1 MTGRIAIDDIR
12 PVINCGSYPAKGAV
26 GEVIP
31 IFALVWREGHDA
43 VGATCVV
50 TDPHGHETA
59 IPMVAREEEPDKF
72 NALFVPDRMGM
83 WSFRIEGWDHP
94 MQSWRHNVEAKLDAG
109 QSEQEMANDIEIGAL
124 LCTEAG
130 LTDVV
135 TLLHSDAPLA
145 DKIHT
150 AMQETKKAPPLRHF
164 LTRTS
169 EFRIFVERRKAL
181 VSSWYEIFPR
191 STGGVDGNGKPIHGT
206 FATTADEL
214 PRIKEMGFDTVYL
227 PPIHPIGKINRKG
240 KDNTLIAE
248 PDDVGSPW
256 AIGSDEGGHEAVHPA
271 LGTVE
276 DFEALVK
283 RAEDLGM
290 EIAIDLALQCAPDH
304 PWAKEHPEFF
314 TILPDNTIAFAENP
328 PKKYQDI
335 YPLNFDNARKTI
347 YNKILELVL
356 LWIRRGVKTFRVD
369 NPHTK
374 PANFWHWLISEI
386 HAEHPDV
393 IFLAE
398 AFTRPPRL
406 YGLSKVGFSQSY
418 NYFTWKTTKRELTE
432 FATEISSMA
441 DVSRANLFTN
451 TPDILHASL
460 QYGGRAMFAIR
471 ATLAATMSPV
481 WGIYSGFELFEHEA
495 VAPGSEEYKHSEK
508 YELRPRD
515 FSQDNLSDYIG
526 LLNLIRRKN
535 PALEQLRFIHFHELT
550 NDQMLAYSKVDPETG
565 NVLLIVVNLDSHY
578 AQSGMLTLDM
588 DALGLDESATFPVHD
603 LISGEDYE
611 FSKVNYVRLE
621 PFKNVAHIFELPTV
635 APERRAPLAWR

>member
-31 IFALVWREGHDA
+31 IFAVVWREGHDA
-43 VGATCVV
+43 VGATCVI
-50 TDPHGHETA
+50 TDPHGHETT
-59 IPMVAREEEPDKF
+59 IPMIPREEEPDKF
-72 NALFVPDRMGM
+72 NTLFVPNEMGM
-83 WSFRIEGWDHP
+83 WTFRIEGWDHP
-94 MQSWRHNVEAKLDAG
+94 FQTWRHAVEAKLDAG
-109 QSEQEMANDIEIGAL
+109 QSESEMANDIEVGAR
-124 LCTEAG
+124 LCKEAG
-130 LTDVV
+130 LTEIVE
-135 TLLHSDAPLA
+135 LLHSDAPLA
-145 DKIHT
+145 DKIHR
-150 AMQETKKAPPLRHF
+150 AMHATEEAAPLRHF

-169 EFRIFVERRKAL
+169 EYRIFVERRKAL

-191 STGGVDGNGKPIHGT
+191 STGGVDENGNPIHGT

-240 KDNTLIAE
+240 KDNTLVAE

-283 RAEDLGM
+283 RAEDLDM

-347 YNKILELVL
+347 YSKILDIVL
-356 LWIRRGVKTFRVD
+356 LWINRGVKTFRVD

-374 PANFWHWLISEI
+374 PANFWHWLISEV
-386 HAEHPDV
+386 HSKHPEV

-418 NYFTWKTTKRELTE
+418 NYFTWKTTKKELTQ
-432 FATEISSMA
+432 FATEISQMA
-441 DVSRANLFTN
+441 DISRANLFTN

-481 WGIYSGFELFEHEA
+481 WGIYSGFELYEHEA

-515 FSQDNLSDYIG
+515 YTQENLSGYLG

-535 PALEQLRFIHFHELT
+535 PALQQLRNIHFHELT
-550 NDQMLAYSKVDPETG
+550 NDQMLAYSKVDPESG
-565 NVLLIVVNLDSHY
+565 NTILVVVNLDSHY

-588 DALGLDESATFPVHD
+588 DALGLAESDTFAVHD
-603 LISGEDYE
+603 LVSGEEYD
-611 FSKVNYVRLE
+611 FSKVNYIRLE
-621 PFKNVAHIFELPTV
+621 PYKNVAHIFELPPV
-635 APERRAPLAWR
+635 APERRAHLAWR

>member
-31 IFALVWREGHDA
+31 IFAVVWREGHDA
-43 VGATCVV
+43 VGATCVI
-50 TDPHGHETA
+50 TDPHGRETA
-59 IPMVAREEEPDKF
+59 IPMIPREEEPDKF
-72 NALFVPDRMGM
+72 NALFVPNEMGM

-94 MQSWRHNVEAKLDAG
+94 FKTWRHAVEAKLDAG
-109 QSEQEMANDIEIGAL
+109 QSEAEMANDIEIGAR
-124 LCTEAG
+124 LCKEAG
-130 LTDVV
+130 LTEIVD
-135 TLLHSDAPLA
+135 LLHSDAPLA
-145 DKIHT
+145 DKIHR
-150 AMQETKKAPPLRHF
+150 AMQATEEAAPLRHF
-164 LTRTS
+164 LTRTT
-169 EFRIFVERRKAL
+169 EYRIFVERRKAL
-181 VSSWYEIFPR
+181 VASWYEIFPR
-191 STGGVDGNGKPIHGT
+191 STGGVDDNGNPIHGT

-227 PPIHPIGKINRKG
+227 PPIHPIGKVNRKG

-248 PDDVGSPW
+248 PGDVGSPW

-276 DFEALVK
+276 DFEALVA
-283 RAEDLGM
+283 RAEELDM

-347 YNKILELVL
+347 YSKILEIVL
-356 LWIRRGVKTFRVD
+356 LWINRGVKTFRVD

-374 PANFWHWLISEI
+374 PANFWHWLISEV
-386 HAEHPDV
+386 HSKHPEV

-418 NYFTWKTTKRELTE
+418 NYFTWKTTKKELTQ
-432 FATEISSMA
+432 FATEISQMA
-441 DVSRANLFTN
+441 DISRANLFTN

-481 WGIYSGFELFEHEA
+481 WGIYSGFEMYEHEA

-515 FSQDNLSDYIG
+515 YTQENLSGYLG

-535 PALEQLRFIHFHELT
+535 PALQQLRNIHFHELT
-550 NDQMLAYSKVDPETG
+550 NDQMLAYSKLDPESG
-565 NVLLIVVNLDSHY
+565 NTLLIVVNLDSHY

-588 DALGLDESATFPVHD
+588 DVLDLSDSDTFAVHD
-603 LISGEDYE
+603 LISGEEYD
-611 FSKVNYVRLE
+611 FSKVNYIRLE
-621 PFKNVAHIFELPTV
+621 PYKNVAHIFELPPV
-635 APERRAPLAWR
+635 APEHRAHLAWR

>member
-31 IFALVWREGHDA
+31 IFANVWREGHDA
-43 VGATCVV
+43 VGATCVI
-50 TDPHGHETA
+50 TDPRGRETA
-59 IPMVAREEEPDKF
+59 ISMVPREEEPDKF
-72 NALFVPDRMGM
+72 NALFVPDEMGM

-94 MQSWRHNVEAKLDAG
+94 FQTWRHAVEAKLDAG
-109 QSEQEMANDIEIGAL
+109 QSEAEMANDIEIGAR
-124 LCTEAG
+124 LCKEAG
-130 LTDVV
+130 LTEIVE
-135 TLLHSDAPLA
+135 LLHSDAPLA
-145 DKIHT
+145 DKIHR
-150 AMQETKKAPPLRHF
+150 AMAATQDSAPIRRF

-169 EFRIFVERRKAL
+169 EYRIFVERRKAL

-191 STGGVDGNGKPIHGT
+191 STGGVDENGHPIHGT

-240 KDNTLIAE
+240 KDNTLDAE

-283 RAEDLGM
+283 RAEELDM

-347 YNKILELVL
+347 YSKILDIVL

-374 PANFWHWLISEI
+374 PANFWHWLISEV
-386 HAEHPDV
+386 HSEHPEV

-418 NYFTWKTTKRELTE
+418 NYFTWKTTKKELTQ
-432 FATEISSMA
+432 FATEISQMA
-441 DVSRANLFTN
+441 DISRANLFTN

-515 FSQDNLSDYIG
+515 YSQDNLSGYIG

-535 PALEQLRFIHFHELT
+535 PALQQLRYIHFHELT

-565 NVLLIVVNLDSHY
+565 NTLLVVVNLDSHY

-588 DALGLDESATFPVHD
+588 DALGRTESDTFTVHD
-603 LISGEDYE
+603 LVSGEEYD
-611 FSKVNYVRLE
+611 FSKVNYIRLE
-621 PFKNVAHIFELPTV
+621 PYKNVAHIFELPPV
-635 APERRAPLAWR
+635 APERRAHLAWR